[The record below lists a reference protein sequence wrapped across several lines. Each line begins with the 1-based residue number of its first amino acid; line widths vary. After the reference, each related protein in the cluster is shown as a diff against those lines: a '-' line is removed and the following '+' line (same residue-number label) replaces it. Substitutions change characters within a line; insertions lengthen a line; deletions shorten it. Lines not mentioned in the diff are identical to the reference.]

1 MEKVEQYTQTLTDL
15 AVQYAPK
22 LALAI
27 VTLIVG
33 VIIINSF
40 VNFIKKVMTRRSVDS
55 SLIPFLGTLANV
67 VLKTMLLISVASM
80 VGIQTTSFVAVLG
93 AAGLAIGL
101 ALQGSLA
108 NFAGGVL
115 ILLFKPYKVGDVI
128 EAQGVIA
135 LVSQIQI
142 FNTIL
147 KTYDNK
153 TIIIPNG
160 KLSNDLIINYSTE
173 ETRLVEWVFGI
184 GYSDDISKAKGIIQE
199 LVFSD
204 DRVLEKENP
213 FIKVAEL
220 ADSSVNIKVR
230 ARVKGADYWDIFF
243 DKTEA
248 VKKAFDEKGIN
259 IPFPQRDVHLFQRG
273 S

>member
-1 MEKVEQYTQTLTDL
+1 MDKLEQYTNTLTEL

-33 VIIINSF
+33 IIIINSF
-40 VNFIKKVMTRRSVDS
+40 VKFFKKVMISREMDP
-55 SLIPFLGTLANV
+55 SLVPFLGTLTNV
-67 VLKTMLLISVASM
+67 LLKAMLLISVASM

-135 LVSQIQI
+135 LVSEVQI

-160 KLSNDLIINYSTE
+160 KLSNDLIVNYSTE

-184 GYSDDISKAKGIIQE
+184 GYSDDIDKAKNIIRDI
-199 LVFSD
+199 VFTD
-204 DRVLEKENP
+204 DRVLEKDNP
-213 FIKVAEL
+213 FINVSEL
-220 ADSSVNIKVR
+220 GDSAVNIKVR
-230 ARVKGADYWDIFF
+230 ARVQGADYWSIFF

-248 VKKAFDEKGIN
+248 VKKAFDEQGIN
-259 IPFPQRDVHLFQRG
+259 IPFPQRDVHLYQK